1 MSTRRAAPSP
11 PVDRRRRIRALVVP
25 GVLLLVAA
33 LAGDAYV
40 RPSDPAERTA
50 PGVRTFC
57 AGSGPCAELGGLT
70 ADPAG
75 HRRDEPPAPRPGAPF
90 AALQLNLCNSGFASC
105 YAQVNNGRAVA
116 EAYAAITELRPQVVT
131 LNEVCRDDVVV
142 GLHPA
147 MLRAFPGDPVF
158 WAFQPAADRVVRS
171 RPYRCRNGEPYG
183 IGILGR
189 VDPAARGGVSVFNG
203 LYPQQA
209 DGPDELR
216 VWLCVAAADR
226 YHACTTHLTFASAA
240 VAIRQCQHL
249 LRVEIP
255 AMRAAVGSSAPVLVA
270 GDLNLAA
277 GGSPDVRDCVPAG
290 YHHVGN
296 GNVQHVIATS
306 DLSFADARSHP
317 MRHTDHNG
325 WFVSA
330 EL

>member
-1 MSTRRAAPSP
+1 M
-11 PVDRRRRIRALVVP
+11 P
-25 GVLLLVAA
+25 GLLLVAA
-33 LAGDAYV
+33 LAGDADV
-40 RPSDPAERTA
+40 RPGAPAGRPASE
-50 PGVRTFC
+50 VRAFC
-57 AGSGPCAELGGLT
+57 PASGPCAELGGLT
-70 ADPAG
+70 G
-75 HRRDEPPAPRPGAPF
+75 GSTGRTRDEPVARRPGTPF
-90 AALQLNLCNSGFASC
+90 AVLQLNLCNSGFAAC

-116 EAYAAITELRPQVVT
+116 EAFAAITALRPQVVT
-131 LNEVCRDDVVV
+131 LNEVCRDDVVS

-147 MLRAFPGDPVF
+147 MVRAFPGDPVF
-158 WAFQPAADRVVRS
+158 WAFQPAAERVVPARS
-171 RPYRCRNGEPYG
+171 YRCRNGEPYG

-255 AMRAAVGSSAPVLVA
+255 AMRAATGSSAPVLVA
-270 GDLNLAA
+270 GDLNLTA

-296 GNVQHVIATS
+296 GNVQHVIATG
-306 DLSFADARSHP
+306 DLDLADARSYP
-317 MRHTDHNG
+317 MRRTDHNG
-325 WFVSA
+325 WFVSG